1 MGTDVKT
8 KEYKNSRLES
18 MIKNILM
25 KYTFPLMM
33 GAVVMKIIVSAYV
46 TKNDVIWYIGAFLY
60 EAVLFWI
67 FEKIKP
73 RKILRVVV
81 YLFMILVISGISMVL
96 MRIGYDYN
104 AVDITDWFYLS
115 TSEIGENLYYLGGFF
130 TFIGFFL
137 TSIIY
142 YFSIIR
148 YRTFGMMLVTIFPF
162 AIYGKRGEQVT
173 TFDTTLMLT
182 ILIALMVHNR
192 LMSDE
197 KKYRVIINAS
207 YVLTISLFVTFVG
220 AVTMLLPKPTV
231 QSKLEQNTDFFSFG
245 NSKISASAYD
255 RLNDESSPRFGANS
269 TGEILFYVQS
279 TSSKQTLFL
288 RNHSFDVFKDDVWT
302 DNGNTSKL
310 RDNVNYDFI
319 KQDSQYK
326 FMKKLADKGTY
337 SKYGLTSELYKK
349 AVYNDTENLRIHSET
364 FAPGYLPATLMANI
378 KTDNDDYTDTG
389 NYILRQSGYRRTG
402 INASFSYIDEGDSEF
417 KYAEKM
423 PFGWDEYMYMLDEM
437 SSNNDIDSNTANYIK
452 TIYND
457 YTDVSDYSTEMYNLA
472 HKITDGK
479 KNDYEKASALVDYF
493 EYNNFTYDMDYQ
505 PPDDSIDYF
514 LFKSKT
520 GSCTSY
526 ATAMTLMSRIVGL
539 PARYVEGFAV
549 GEKNENGEFVVRDNC
564 AHAFVEVYISGVGW
578 MTFDPTVP
586 GYMNITQTAGTNNVT
601 EALQIFVN
609 YFSKIV
615 LFLAV
620 VFVVI
625 FIVLLDRIIEIGFRI
640 NLKFTNNKNRILKL
654 YKRTLKLLENSTK
667 EKLGGLT
674 PEQLSAYALQKK
686 NTDIS
691 SLVKLFEK
699 VCFGDYS
706 PNKAEYLSVYKVYKA
721 NWKSLAKGPS
731 PKKAKKQKKN
741 NVK

>member
-8 KEYKNSRLES
+8 KDHKYSRLENAL
-18 MIKNILM
+18 KNILT
-25 KYTFPLMM
+25 KYTLPLIM
-33 GAVVMKIIVSAYV
+33 GTVVMKIIISAYV
-46 TKNDVIWYIGAFLY
+46 SKNDVVWYIGAFLY

-81 YLFMILVISGISMVL
+81 YLFMMLAVGVLSML
-96 MRIGYDYN
+96 FIKIGYDTN
-104 AVDITDWFYLS
+104 SVVITDWFYLDS
-115 TSEIGENLYYLGGFF
+115 AEVGENLYYVAGLFS
-130 TFIGFFL
+130 FIGFFL

-197 KKYRVIINAS
+197 KKYRVVLNFS
-207 YVLTISLFVTFVG
+207 YVITVALFVTFIG
-220 AVTMLLPKPTV
+220 AVTMLLPKPSV

-255 RLNDESSPRFGANS
+255 RLNDRSSPRFGANS
-269 TGEILFYVQS
+269 TGEILFYV
-279 TSSKQTLFL
+279 SSSSPSDETLFL
-288 RNHSFDVFKDDVWT
+288 KNHSFDVFKNDTWV

-310 RDNVNYDFI
+310 RENNYYDFVRADN
-319 KQDSQYK
+319 QFQ
-326 FMKKLADKGTY
+326 FMKKLAEKGKY
-337 SKYGLTSELYKK
+337 SKYGLTSKLFKNDI
-349 AVYNDTENLRIHSET
+349 YNDRENLHIHSES
-364 FAPGYLPATLMANI
+364 FAPTYLPAPNMSNI
-378 KTDNDDYTDTG
+378 DSDNYIDKG
-389 NYILRQSGYRRTG
+389 NYILRKSGYRRSG
-402 INASFSYIDEGDSEF
+402 IDASFSFTEEGDGEQR
-417 KYAEKM
+417 YAYDL
-423 PFGWDEYMYMLDEM
+423 PFGWDKYMYMLDEM
-437 SSNNDIDSNTANYIK
+437 RSNNDIDSELESYIK

-457 YTDVSDYSTEMYNLA
+457 YTSVSDYSTEMYNLA
-472 HKITDGK
+472 HQITDGK
-479 KNDYEKASALVDYF
+479 KNDFQKAFALVQYF
-493 EYNNFTYDMDYQ
+493 ELNDFTYDMDYQ
-505 PPDDSIDYF
+505 PPDESIDYF

-526 ATAMTLMSRIVGL
+526 ATAMTLMARIVGL

-549 GEKNENGEFVVRDNC
+549 GEKDDNDDFVVRDNC

-586 GYMNITQTAGTNNVT
+586 GYMNITQSTGTNNVT
-601 EALQIFVN
+601 QAIQIFVN

-625 FIVLLDRIIEIGFRI
+625 FVILLDRIIEIGFRFM
-640 NLKFTNNKNRILKL
+640 LMFKNNSDKILKL
-654 YKRTLKLLENSTK
+654 YRRTLKLLENSSK
-667 EKLGGLT
+667 ENLGGMT
-674 PEQLSAYALQKK
+674 PEQLCTYAFEKR
-686 NTDIS
+686 NADIS
-691 SLVKLFEK
+691 PLVKLFEK
-699 VCFGDYS
+699 VCFG
-706 PNKAEYLSVYKVYKA
+706 EYFPDNTECSEVYRIYKS
-721 NWKSLAKGPS
+721 NWKAVAG
-731 PKKAKKQKKN
+731 KKKHKKHGKN
-741 NVK
+741 SHELVN